1 MKNKFQYIMA
11 GVGITLLVILGALTL
26 LLPQVQ
32 AGEATE
38 NTDGEVVT
46 AVESTQSDSGDIVP
60 LINQN
65 EPEQAANIT
74 TETAPATIAAAESL
88 TESPTELPTEALL
101 DTIGTKDN
109 PQTNMDIVINM
120 VKEFAQ
126 QQEETL
132 LYKPGWLHTVSQPY
146 TPKDQLGSEN
156 VNSAATG
163 ELVPRE
169 ELVPDSAQFES
180 WYHVDERGSY
190 SEAISLVVSSD
201 GTIHQESVLVDDQ
214 WFNLTLQ
221 ARGFVQAQYQMR
233 NLSNQVILP
242 ISDVANSLDSMQTQA
257 NVKMWAYLDNE
268 QYIVTVEES
277 YEQPL
282 EDSIQQTTI
291 LSGKIIY
298 SIDASTGQLLSTEVQ
313 LLNED
318 GNWHLREKWD
328 HLVTEFM
335 PGLPEDMA
343 QLYANALSAVGKEQ

>member
-26 LLPQVQ
+26 LLPQAQ
-32 AGEATE
+32 AGVATE
-38 NTDGEVVT
+38 NTDGKVVT
-46 AVESTQSDSGDIVP
+46 AVESTQSDSSDIVP
-60 LINQN
+60 LVNQN
-65 EPEQAANIT
+65 KPEQAANTT
-74 TETAPATIAAAESL
+74 TETAAAAAAESP
-88 TESPTELPTEALL
+88 TESPTEALL
-101 DTIGTKDN
+101 DTMGTKDN

-120 VKEFAQ
+120 VKEFAR

-156 VNSAATG
+156 VHSAATG
-163 ELVPRE
+163 ELVPRV
-169 ELVPDSAQFES
+169 ELVPDSGQFES

-190 SEAISLVVSSD
+190 NEAISLVVSSD
-201 GTIHQESVLVDDQ
+201 GTIHEESILVDDQ

-221 ARGFVQAQYQMR
+221 ARGFVQAQYQTR

-242 ISDVANSLDSMQTQA
+242 ISDVANSLDSMQTQG

-277 YEQPL
+277 YEKPL

-291 LSGKIIY
+291 LSGKIMY
-298 SIDASTGQLLSTEVQ
+298 SIDATTGQLLSTEVQ

-318 GNWHLREKWD
+318 GNWYLREKWD

-335 PGLPEDMA
+335 PQLPEDMA
-343 QLYANALSAVGKEQ
+343 QLYANALSAVGEEQ